1 MEKICR
7 NCEFYRRYVCRVT
20 LYEEGTYTGTRPVR
34 ETDSCNLFEPVKES
48 EK

>member
-7 NCEFYRRYVCRVT
+7 NCEFYRRYVCRVP

>member
-7 NCEFYRRYVCRVT
+7 NCEFYRRYVCRVP

-34 ETDSCNLFEPVKES
+34 GTDSCNLFEPVKES

>member
-7 NCEFYRRYVCRVT
+7 NCEFYRRYVCRIP
-20 LYEEGTYTGTRPVR
+20 LYEEGTYTGTRPVK